1 MKLALIEGSPKAG
14 ESASGSLLAELKG
27 VLDGSIQVVEM
38 KLNKAPVD
46 LYEQISECD
55 SIVLA
60 FPLYVDSVPAHVMS
74 FMLEMVGKVRKPLNV
89 YAIANNGF
97 YEGEQNHVAL
107 EVVQNWCD
115 KAGYVWQ
122 QGLGVGAGGMVQ
134 GIGGVPLGK
143 GPKANLGKAYEVLS
157 QHIVEFGGG
166 ENMYINPNFPRFF
179 YQQMA
184 HMGWRSSAR
193 KNGVKVREIRM
204 RRG

>member
-14 ESASGSLLAELKG
+14 ESASGCLLAALKG

-60 FPLYVDSVPAHVMS
+60 FPLYVDSVPAHVIS
-74 FMLEMVGKVRKPLNV
+74 FMLEMMGNVGKPLNV

-97 YEGEQNHVAL
+97 YEGKQTHVAL

-115 KAGYVWQ
+115 RVGYVWR
-122 QGLGVGAGGMVQ
+122 QGLGVGGGGIVQ
-134 GIGGVPLGK
+134 ELRGIPLGK
-143 GPKANLGKAYEVLS
+143 GPKANLGKAYEVLAQNIRES
-157 QHIVEFGGG
+157 GEG

-184 HMGWRSSAR
+184 HMGWRSSVR